1 MKLTA
6 KQIQDR
12 IGEVLPEGR
21 VVPRHNDK
29 GHFYEILDGVLV
41 DGAPPIYPSV
51 TGKIAIIKDEG
62 IINFKMNQAIQYVFR
77 TYKYFNNENI
87 MEHLDKAA
95 RASMD
100 IFEEA
105 GDIGTEVHDTRH
117 LYFKDWIKTGERPI
131 SFEPYL
137 RPEVVD
143 MRIKSSLRALNKF
156 LDDYWYEPIACEL
169 FVYSHKLKTC
179 GTLDDLGF
187 IYEFENKENHEVS
200 HEMIQQE
207 NGFACLNCD
216 FKAKK
221 HLALIDLKT
230 SNQFKDHYFFQV
242 ALYWDM
248 FKNLTK
254 IRPEKCLIIKLSKED
269 GTYKVEDLKRPS
281 DLASFAKSMVR
292 TKTGLEY
299 IRKLRKD
306 NQKVVAPKIEL

>member
-6 KQIQDR
+6 QQIKDK
-12 IGEVLPEGR
+12 IKEVLPEGR

-41 DGAPPIYPSV
+41 NGAPPIYPSV
-51 TGKIAIIKDEG
+51 TGKIAVIKDEG
-62 IINFKMNQAIQYVFR
+62 LMNFKMNQAIQYVFR
-77 TYKYFNNENI
+77 TYKTYNDENI

-95 RASMD
+95 RASVD

-117 LYFKDWIKTGERPI
+117 RYFQDWIKTGERPVTFD
-131 SFEPYL
+131 SYL
-137 RPEVVD
+137 RPEAVD
-143 MRIKSSLRALNKF
+143 LRIKSSLRALDKF

-187 IYEFENKENHEVS
+187 IYQFENKEGHEMN
-200 HEMIQQE
+200 HEMIRRE
-207 NGFACLNCD
+207 GDFSCLNCE
-216 FKAKK
+216 FKAKRR
-221 HLALIDLKT
+221 LALIDLKT

-242 ALYWDM
+242 ALYWWM
-248 FKNLTK
+248 LKELTG
-254 IRPEKCLIIKLSKED
+254 IRPEKCLIVKLSKED
-269 GTYKVEDLKRPS
+269 GTPKVEDLKRPS
-281 DLASFAKSMVR
+281 TLASFARSMVR

-299 IRKLRKD
+299 IRTLRKD